1 MNSLQDTLLQLI
13 EHLKACVD
21 VASSRTANWQKFCVK
36 HAQVLPFLMQISFK
50 LDDGVNPIVLQLLQ
64 SAICNMSQ
72 NHRSQVRRSII
83 SGFYVFL
90 VLPLFFGSSIGS
102 SSCLVD
108 PLENPEGKEEV
119 SLIDKLGKIAC

>member
-1 MNSLQDTLLQLI
+1 MNKTKFTPGRLLFYALNLNFVFFYPL

-64 SAICNMSQ
+64 SAICNVTPTGASTTVATTST
-72 NHRSQVRRSII
+72 RKRAFR
-83 SGFYVFL
+83 
-90 VLPLFFGSSIGS
+90 
-102 SSCLVD
+102 
-108 PLENPEGKEEV
+108 
-119 SLIDKLGKIAC
+119 